1 MKDTVVQ
8 NPLLDFSALPRFG
21 DIQPYHVGPALEEL
35 LGWHRAKLE
44 QLLTAARHYTW
55 DNFAQPL
62 EDSNEMLARM
72 WSTVSHL
79 NAVVNSETLRAAYNE
94 GLPKISEFY
103 TELAQNERVYGAY
116 KEIAGNRDFSAL
128 TPAQRKIIENNL
140 RDFRLAGAE
149 LHGDAKR
156 RFKEIESEL
165 ATLTNRYAENVLDAT
180 QAWHLNVVDAN
191 ELAGLPESARA
202 VAVQTAER
210 AGQSGWRLT
219 LDFPCYIAVMTYADN
234 RSLRQRLYEAY
245 VTRASDQGPHAGQWD
260 NSEIMLRILRLR
272 REKARLLGFANY
284 AEYALQTRM
293 ARRVDE
299 VLKFLGELAARSRPV
314 AQREI
319 DELRAFARAD
329 HGIDELEA
337 WDIAYYAEK
346 LRQARYS
353 FSQEDIRPYFPEAR
367 VVGGLFKVAESLY
380 GMRVEPLNGVET
392 WHPDVRAFEIRA
404 STGERRGQ
412 FYMDL
417 YARANKQG
425 GAWMDECMGRKR
437 RESDIQ
443 IPVAYLVCNFA
454 PPVDGQPALLTHDEV
469 TTLFHEFG
477 HCLHHLLTQVD
488 ELGVAGINGVAWD
501 AVELPSQIMEN
512 WCWERDALDRVSGHY
527 QSGDAVPRALFEKM
541 IAAKNFHTGMQ
552 FVRQLEFAVFD
563 FRLYSDFDPDSDST
577 IRQLLDDVRRD
588 VAVVIPP
595 AYNRF
600 QNGFTHIFSGGY
612 AAGYYSYKWA
622 EVLSAD
628 AFGKFEENG
637 VFDQRTGT
645 EFLQNVLE
653 RGGVR
658 EPMDMFISFRG
669 RKPNIDALLRH
680 SGLAS

>member
-1 MKDTVVQ
+1 
-8 NPLLDFSALPRFG
+8 
-21 DIQPYHVGPALEEL
+21 
-35 LGWHRAKLE
+35 
-44 QLLTAARHYTW
+44 
-55 DNFAQPL
+55 
-62 EDSNEMLARM
+62 
-72 WSTVSHL
+72 
-79 NAVVNSETLRAAYNE
+79 
-94 GLPKISEFY
+94 
-103 TELAQNERVYGAY
+103 
-116 KEIAGNRDFSAL
+116 
-128 TPAQRKIIENNL
+128 
-140 RDFRLAGAE
+140 
-149 LHGDAKR
+149 
-156 RFKEIESEL
+156 
-165 ATLTNRYAENVLDAT
+165 
-180 QAWHLNVVDAN
+180 
-191 ELAGLPESARA
+191 
-202 VAVQTAER
+202 
-210 AGQSGWRLT
+210 
-219 LDFPCYIAVMTYADN
+219 
-234 RSLRQRLYEAY
+234 
-245 VTRASDQGPHAGQWD
+245 
-260 NSEIMLRILRLR
+260 
-272 REKARLLGFANY
+272 
-284 AEYALQTRM
+284 
-293 ARRVDE
+293 
-299 VLKFLGELAARSRPV
+299 
-314 AQREI
+314 
-319 DELRAFARAD
+319 
-329 HGIDELEA
+329 
-337 WDIAYYAEK
+337 
-346 LRQARYS
+346 
-353 FSQEDIRPYFPEAR
+353 
-367 VVGGLFKVAESLY
+367 
-380 GMRVEPLNGVET
+380 
-392 WHPDVRAFEIRA
+392 
-404 STGERRGQ
+404 
-412 FYMDL
+412 
-417 YARANKQG
+417 
-425 GAWMDECMGRKR
+425 MDECMGRKR

-653 RGGVR
+653 QGGVR